1 MSNEI
6 KMTFA
11 GDSKD
16 LEGAFGRLGT
26 AATSM
31 DGKVG
36 RLPSTMGSS
45 EDAFEGLGRSANR
58 LGENLDRASGASSM
72 LSGGIGDVGGALT
85 AAFGEDSG
93 IGKFGEQMEVVGTV
107 VMGFTGVMDLAILAN
122 TALSAGH
129 LKSAASATVH
139 GIATTAIAIKTG
151 VWTAAQW
158 LLNVALSANPI
169 GLIIL
174 GIVALVGV
182 IILIATKTTW
192 FQTAWKVAWGAIKT
206 AAVNVWNWLSGLPGK
221 IGSAF
226 GRVGN
231 LISAPFR
238 SAFNAVARAWNNTV
252 GSLSWTVPG
261 WVPFVG
267 GNSISAPRL
276 PEFHTGG
283 MASGAL
289 GGEFL
294 AVLKAGER
302 VTGGNGGSSS
312 GGGVLTVQA
321 SGSGTST
328 DQALAQLIVGAIQ
341 RGALNLVVVNGR
353 VASHV

>member
-1 MSNEI
+1 MANEI

-26 AATSM
+26 AATSL

-36 RLPSTMGSS
+36 RLPSTIGDS
-45 EDAFEGLGRSANR
+45 EEAFAGLGREAGK
-58 LGENLDRASGASSM
+58 LGEGLDRASGASSM

-93 IGKFGEQMEVVGTV
+93 IGKFGEQMETVGTV

-192 FQTAWKVAWGAIKT
+192 FQTAWKVAWGAIKA

-231 LISAPFR
+231 LISSPFR

-283 MASGAL
+283 IASGAL

-302 VTGGNGGSSS
+302 VTGGNGGSSG

-321 SGSGTST
+321 SGGGTT
-328 DQALAQLIVGAIQ
+328 VERAMAEVVAELIRKKALTL
-341 RGALNLVVVNGR
+341 LVIDGK
-353 VASHV
+353 VASHA